1 VNAMK
6 KLLPLAIAAALVV
19 PVAAM
24 ADATVYGKIRTSV
37 DYVDTSPGNLF
48 EDITDDLLD
57 SDANSVRDDSV
68 FEINSWASRL
78 GVKGSEDLG
87 DGLKA
92 IYQVE
97 GQVNFADQTNEFG
110 TATAL
115 LTGRNTFVGLAGG
128 FGTVLLGR
136 HDTPMKMSTG
146 KLDYFADTAA
156 DYNGYTLNSRF
167 VTRTITVDGRT
178 ADYTYKQAASFSDRR
193 ADGTLA
199 YVSPNWAGLTLA
211 GAIIPGENQDANSL
225 ADAYSVAAMY
235 ENGGIYLAGAYEAAD
250 GETDLLNVTA
260 EPGDH
265 SQWRVGGGY
274 DAGGWKVAAV
284 YENEVIEW
292 IDGNDQ
298 TDTDR
303 WDISGAFT
311 LGMGEIKAT
320 YFDWEDNVTSV
331 TGSGFS
337 LGYDYNFS
345 KRTQL
350 YALYHDSTI
359 EQTNWD
365 DAELSVVSVGLNHS
379 F

>member
-1 VNAMK
+1 MK

-37 DYVDTSPGNLF
+37 DYVDWSPGNLF
-48 EDITDDLLD
+48 NDVIDQVTED
-57 SDANSVRDDSV
+57 DAADIRDDSL
-68 FEINSWASRL
+68 FEINSWASRV

-92 IYQVE
+92 IYQIE
-97 GQVNFADQTNEFG
+97 GQVSIANQTNEFG
-110 TATAL
+110 SSTL

-156 DYNGYTLNSRF
+156 DYNGMRDYQNPVFSDYNYTH
-167 VTRTITVDGRT
+167 G
-178 ADYTYKQAASFSDRR
+178 ADFSDRR

-199 YVSPNWAGLTLA
+199 YVSPNLAGLTLA
-211 GAIIPGENQDANSL
+211 AALVPGENQNANGL

-235 ENGGIYLAGAYEAAD
+235 ENGGIYLAGGYEAAD
-250 GETDLLNVTA
+250 GQIDALETPLNTGDLT
-260 EPGDH
+260 
-265 SQWRVGGGY
+265 QWRVGGGY

-284 YENEVIEW
+284 YENEQ
-292 IDGNDQ
+292 IDGPVTGTLSDV
-298 TDTDR
+298 DR

-311 LGMGEIKAT
+311 IGMGEIKGT
-320 YFDWEDNVTSV
+320 YFDWEDNETKV
-331 TGSGFS
+331 TGAGYTI
-337 LGYDYNFS
+337 GYDYNFS

-350 YALYHDSTI
+350 YALYSDSAI
-359 EQTNWD
+359 EATGYSD
-365 DAELSVVSVGLNHS
+365 DDLQVVSVGLNHS

>member
-1 VNAMK
+1 MK
-6 KLLPLAIAAALVV
+6 KLLTIAIAAALVA
-19 PVAAM
+19 PVVAM

-37 DYVDTSPGNLF
+37 DYVDYSSGNLF
-48 EDITDDLLD
+48 NDALDQVANDLNLDENDI
-57 SDANSVRDDSV
+57 NIRDDSL

-92 IYQVE
+92 IYQIE
-97 GQVNFADQTNEFG
+97 GQVNFADQVNEFG

-136 HDTPMKMSTG
+136 HDTPMKMSTA
-146 KLDYFADTAA
+146 KLDYFADTSA
-156 DYNGYTLNSRF
+156 DYNGMRPYQNLAFSAWGYTQ
-167 VTRTITVDGRT
+167 G
-178 ADYTYKQAASFSDRR
+178 AGFSDRR

-199 YVSPNWAGLTLA
+199 YVSPNLAGLTLA
-211 GAIIPGENQDANSL
+211 AAIIPGENQNTNGM

-250 GETDLLNVTA
+250 GQIDYLERAPVDF
-260 EPGDH
+260 GDH

-284 YENEVIEW
+284 YENEQ
-292 IDGNDQ
+292 IDGPVTGTLADV
-298 TDTDR
+298 DKY
-303 WDISGAFT
+303 DISGAFT
-311 LGMGEIKAT
+311 IGMGEIKGT
-320 YFDWEDNVTSV
+320 YFDWEDNETKV
-331 TGSGFS
+331 TGSGYT

-350 YALYHDSTI
+350 YALYSDSVI
-359 EQTNWD
+359 EATGYSGQVRSLLLPDHKSMW
-365 DAELSVVSVGLNHS
+365 SVT
-379 F
+379 